1 MNFSFQ
7 FLDTTANPSVNTIY
21 GTILSIPWT
30 SELWLISLIGFHFL
44 TTMCVIAFRKYTNLL
59 LFVHNLV
66 GTVWCS
72 HWINE
77 FAANNWNLFATEQYF
92 DSYGYFI
99 SCIWNVPVILNSLLI
114 VLLLVLQIN
123 SLIIQSKRFQIANEK
138 RLKTD

>member
-21 GTILSIPWT
+21 GTIFSIPWT

-59 LFVHNLV
+59 LCILLISRKVLCIVVHNL
-66 GTVWCS
+66 S
-72 HWINE
+72 FNLSS
-77 FAANNWNLFATEQYF
+77 LFATEQYF

-99 SCIWNVPVILNSLLI
+99 SCIWNIPVILNTTPCFTD
-114 VLLLVLQIN
+114 QQFNN
-123 SLIIQSKRFQIANEK
+123 SI
-138 RLKTD
+138 